1 MIARH
6 STGLV
11 AFSLILAT
19 GVLATPAVAQAP
31 ANSGAD
37 WVVPRTADGHPD
49 FQGNWTNV
57 TITPFERSEEQESP
71 ILTFEQV
78 QSRQGRAEARIERG
92 AQASDPD
99 RQAPSA
105 GGGVGGYNNVY
116 IDRGTNIAIVN
127 GEYRSSLLTRPSD
140 GRRPDL
146 TDAGQQRMA
155 EYRAF
160 RGSFGRY
167 DHPEVRPL
175 GERCI
180 MSFGS
185 SAGPPMIPNT
195 FYNNNYTIV
204 QTADH
209 ISIMSEMVHDTRIIR
224 IADGPRLPSHIRPW
238 MGDSWAH
245 WEGDALVVETT
256 NLNPLQTFRGIPP
269 TEHLKVTERFTRP
282 DAETILYEFTV
293 DDPTTYEESWGGE
306 IPFKPLNDRL
316 YEYACHEGNY
326 ALSNILGGERYQE
339 RIEAETTSGR
349 R

>member
-1 MIARH
+1 MTTRYSTFFVTFCLIIAAEA
-6 STGLV
+6 LV
-11 AFSLILAT
+11 A
-19 GVLATPAVAQAP
+19 PAAAQAP
-31 ANSGAD
+31 ASGGRG
-37 WVVPRTADGHPD
+37 WVVPRTPDGRPD
-49 FQGNWTNV
+49 LQGNWTNV

-71 ILTFEQV
+71 TLTWEQV
-78 QSRQGRAEARIERG
+78 QERQGSAEARIERG

-99 RQAPSA
+99 RQAPTA
-105 GGGVGGYNNVY
+105 GGSVGGYNNVY
-116 IDRGTNIAIVN
+116 IDRGTNIAIVD

-140 GRRPDL
+140 GRRPAL
-146 TDAGQQRMA
+146 TPEGEERMA

-160 RGSFGRY
+160 RAEFGRY

-180 MSFGS
+180 LSFGS

-209 ISIMSEMVHDTRIIR
+209 ITIMSEMVHDTRIIR
-224 IADGPRLPSHIRPW
+224 IGDGPRLPPHIRPW
-238 MGDSWAH
+238 LGDSWGH

-256 NLNPLQTFRGIPP
+256 NFNPLQTFRGIPP

-282 DAETILYEFTV
+282 DEETILYEFTV
-293 DDPTTYEESWGGE
+293 DDPMTYSEPWGGE
-306 IPFKPLNDRL
+306 VPFRPLNDRL

-326 ALSNILGGERYQE
+326 ALSNILSGERYQE
-339 RIEAETTSGR
+339 RLEAEENPGGR
-349 R
+349 